1 MADDYFTKAE
11 KIKQKVRNL
20 DWEKKIK
27 LLEKDFEDKK
37 FSKEEFLDKKRQV
50 YSEVLDQMSEINQEK
65 MKLNKDHS
73 AEPIEDDYLSDED
86 LEIFQEQLTPFQY
99 MSLTK
104 DYLGEFDSQDI
115 VFSDDFRK
123 FENLEN
129 FVHWE
134 CVKKIEKLRIHNNYF
149 SCEFMDKNELV
160 IKDIACLNEL
170 SKLEELVFDDEGNL
184 GDRIKVDYFSSKQL
198 SNIKQLEIHGLWDL
212 SFLQNSF
219 SDNHNIYETLEI
231 IKNDL
236 KTLER
241 AVYSGSIE
249 ATTSTNEQSNIELDS
264 NSEDVLTRHLLKL
277 SEVEDQFRQLTN
289 KFEEINFKL
298 DKLSNRLSK
307 IQADNQIRFQDIE
320 SAITSGAITTQ
331 LSSKP
336 KTDSKSEIL
345 PGSSQPQDLGSISYK
360 DTETSE
366 TSQQIQSVNTTATV
380 LTETFQAEEKIL
392 PQELS
397 PKKQYEFATSFL
409 KVGDYSTAE
418 RAFREFV
425 LSNSEHELAGSAQ
438 YWYAETFRIR
448 QLYTDAASA
457 YLEGYQKYPKG
468 NKAPIN
474 LLKLG
479 VSMVQIGEKDQGCKM
494 INGVELQYP
503 KANQSVIQ
511 KAKYESKKFEC
522 IKEDS

>member
-1 MADDYFTKAE
+1 MKFIF
-11 KIKQKVRNL
+11 KIIML
-20 DWEKKIK
+20 K
-27 LLEKDFEDKK
+27 LL
-37 FSKEEFLDKKRQV
+37 FL
-50 YSEVLDQMSEINQEK
+50 
-65 MKLNKDHS
+65 
-73 AEPIEDDYLSDED
+73 LS
-86 LEIFQEQLTPFQY
+86 
-99 MSLTK
+99 
-104 DYLGEFDSQDI
+104 LG
-115 VFSDDFRK
+115 
-123 FENLEN
+123 
-129 FVHWE
+129 
-134 CVKKIEKLRIHNNYF
+134 
-149 SCEFMDKNELV
+149 LV
-160 IKDIACLNEL
+160 
-170 SKLEELVFDDEGNL
+170 
-184 GDRIKVDYFSSKQL
+184 SS
-198 SNIKQLEIHGLWDL
+198 SYA
-212 SFLQNSF
+212 
-219 SDNHNIYETLEI
+219 DNHNIYETLKN

-249 ATTSTNEQSNIELDS
+249 VNKSASENLDVELDT

-277 SEVEDQFRQLTN
+277 SEVENQFRELTN

-307 IQADNQIRFQDIE
+307 VQADNQIRFQDIE
-320 SAITSGAITTQ
+320 SAISSGEITEK
-331 LSSKP
+331 LSSKS
-336 KTDSKSEIL
+336 KTNSNEAL

-366 TSQQIQSVNTTATV
+366 TSQQIQSIDTTGSV
-380 LTETFQAEEKIL
+380 VTETFQAEEKIL
-392 PQELS
+392 PQDLT
-397 PKKQYEFATSFL
+397 PKKQYELATSFL
-409 KVGDYSTAE
+409 KVGDYSMAE
-418 RAFREFV
+418 RAFREFI

-448 QLYTDAASA
+448 QLYTDAATA

-494 INGVELQYP
+494 INGVEKQYP

>member
-1 MADDYFTKAE
+1 MRFT
-11 KIKQKVRNL
+11 L
-20 DWEKKIK
+20 K
-27 LLEKDFEDKK
+27 LIFI
-37 FSKEEFLDKKRQV
+37 
-50 YSEVLDQMSEINQEK
+50 VLFN
-65 MKLNKDHS
+65 
-73 AEPIEDDYLSDED
+73 
-86 LEIFQEQLTPFQY
+86 
-99 MSLTK
+99 
-104 DYLGEFDSQDI
+104 
-115 VFSDDFRK
+115 
-123 FENLEN
+123 
-129 FVHWE
+129 
-134 CVKKIEKLRIHNNYF
+134 
-149 SCEFMDKNELV
+149 
-160 IKDIACLNEL
+160 
-170 SKLEELVFDDEGNL
+170 
-184 GDRIKVDYFSSKQL
+184 
-198 SNIKQLEIHGLWDL
+198 L
-212 SFLQNSF
+212 SFFQNSF

-249 ATTSTNEQSNIELDS
+249 VKTSSNEQSNIELDS

-320 SAITSGAITTQ
+320 SAISSGEVTTQ

-336 KTDSKSEIL
+336 KTDTKNEIL
-345 PGSSQPQDLGSISYK
+345 PGSSQPQDLGTITYK

-366 TSQQIQSVNTTATV
+366 TSQKIQSVDTTATV
-380 LTETFQAEEKIL
+380 LTEIFQAEEKLL
-392 PQELS
+392 PQDLT

-425 LSNSEHELAGSAQ
+425 LDNSEHELAGSAQ

-468 NKAPIN
+468 EKAPIN

-494 INGVELQYP
+494 INGVEKQYP

-511 KAKYESKKFEC
+511 KAKYESQKFEC
-522 IKEDS
+522 NNKNS

>member
-1 MADDYFTKAE
+1 MMIIF
-11 KIKQKVRNL
+11 
-20 DWEKKIK
+20 K
-27 LLEKDFEDKK
+27 LAILKL
-37 FSKEEFLDKKRQV
+37 FL
-50 YSEVLDQMSEINQEK
+50 I
-65 MKLNKDHS
+65 LN
-73 AEPIEDDYLSDED
+73 
-86 LEIFQEQLTPFQY
+86 
-99 MSLTK
+99 
-104 DYLGEFDSQDI
+104 
-115 VFSDDFRK
+115 
-123 FENLEN
+123 
-129 FVHWE
+129 
-134 CVKKIEKLRIHNNYF
+134 
-149 SCEFMDKNELV
+149 
-160 IKDIACLNEL
+160 
-170 SKLEELVFDDEGNL
+170 LVF
-184 GDRIKVDYFSSKQL
+184 V
-198 SNIKQLEIHGLWDL
+198 NI
-212 SFLQNSF
+212 SFADS
-219 SDNHNIYETLEI
+219 HNIYETLEI

-249 ATTSTNEQSNIELDS
+249 VKASTNDSSVSNLDQ

-277 SEVEDQFRQLTN
+277 SEVEDQFRELTN

-298 DKLSNRLSK
+298 DKLSTRVSK

-320 SAITSGAITTQ
+320 TNISSGNISSEENQ

-336 KTDSKSEIL
+336 KTDNQKVL
-345 PGSSQPQDLGSISYK
+345 PGSSQPQDLGTISYK
-360 DTETSE
+360 DTETNE
-366 TSQQIQSVNTTATV
+366 TSQQIQSVDTTASIV
-380 LTETFQAEEKIL
+380 TETFQSEEKIL
-392 PQELS
+392 PQDLNPVE
-397 PKKQYEFATSFL
+397 QYEFATSFL

-425 LSNSEHELAGSAQ
+425 LSNPDHELAGSAQ

-468 NKAPIN
+468 KKAPIN

-503 KANQSVIQ
+503 NANQSVIQ

-522 IKEDS
+522 IKQDS

>member
-1 MADDYFTKAE
+1 MRFT
-11 KIKQKVRNL
+11 L
-20 DWEKKIK
+20 K
-27 LLEKDFEDKK
+27 LIFI
-37 FSKEEFLDKKRQV
+37 
-50 YSEVLDQMSEINQEK
+50 VLFN
-65 MKLNKDHS
+65 
-73 AEPIEDDYLSDED
+73 
-86 LEIFQEQLTPFQY
+86 
-99 MSLTK
+99 
-104 DYLGEFDSQDI
+104 
-115 VFSDDFRK
+115 
-123 FENLEN
+123 
-129 FVHWE
+129 
-134 CVKKIEKLRIHNNYF
+134 
-149 SCEFMDKNELV
+149 
-160 IKDIACLNEL
+160 
-170 SKLEELVFDDEGNL
+170 
-184 GDRIKVDYFSSKQL
+184 
-198 SNIKQLEIHGLWDL
+198 L

-249 ATTSTNEQSNIELDS
+249 INTSSNEQSNIELDN

-320 SAITSGAITTQ
+320 LSMSSGESTTQ

-336 KTDSKSEIL
+336 KTDVTKSEIL
-345 PGSSQPQDLGSISYK
+345 PGSSQPQDLGTISYK

-366 TSQQIQSVNTTATV
+366 TSQQIQSVDTTATV
-380 LTETFQAEEKIL
+380 VTETFQAEEKIL
-392 PQELS
+392 PQDLS
-397 PKKQYEFATSFL
+397 PEKQYEFATSFL

-468 NKAPIN
+468 TKAPIN

>member
-1 MADDYFTKAE
+1 MRFTY
-11 KIKQKVRNL
+11 
-20 DWEKKIK
+20 K
-27 LLEKDFEDKK
+27 LIILILF
-37 FSKEEFLDKKRQV
+37 
-50 YSEVLDQMSEINQEK
+50 Y
-65 MKLNKDHS
+65 
-73 AEPIEDDYLSDED
+73 
-86 LEIFQEQLTPFQY
+86 
-99 MSLTK
+99 
-104 DYLGEFDSQDI
+104 
-115 VFSDDFRK
+115 
-123 FENLEN
+123 
-129 FVHWE
+129 
-134 CVKKIEKLRIHNNYF
+134 
-149 SCEFMDKNELV
+149 
-160 IKDIACLNEL
+160 
-170 SKLEELVFDDEGNL
+170 
-184 GDRIKVDYFSSKQL
+184 
-198 SNIKQLEIHGLWDL
+198 L

-241 AVYSGSIE
+241 AVYSGSVE
-249 ATTSTNEQSNIELDS
+249 VKTSSNEQSNIELDS

-298 DKLSNRLSK
+298 DKLSTRLSK

-320 SAITSGAITTQ
+320 SALSSGEITTQ

-336 KTDSKSEIL
+336 KTDTKSEIL

-360 DTETSE
+360 DTETLE
-366 TSQQIQSVNTTATV
+366 TSQQIQSVDTTATV
-380 LTETFQAEEKIL
+380 VTETFQAEEKIL
-392 PQELS
+392 PQDLS
-397 PKKQYEFATSFL
+397 QEKQYEFATSFL

-425 LSNSEHELAGSAQ
+425 LDNGEHELAGSAQ

>member
-1 MADDYFTKAE
+1 MRFKKYL
-11 KIKQKVRNL
+11 KIL
-20 DWEKKIK
+20 KI
-27 LLEKDFEDKK
+27 LLFVNFIQIN
-37 FSKEEFLDKKRQV
+37 FSF
-50 YSEVLDQMSEINQEK
+50 
-65 MKLNKDHS
+65 
-73 AEPIEDDYLSDED
+73 A
-86 LEIFQEQLTPFQY
+86 
-99 MSLTK
+99 
-104 DYLGEFDSQDI
+104 
-115 VFSDDFRK
+115 
-123 FENLEN
+123 
-129 FVHWE
+129 
-134 CVKKIEKLRIHNNYF
+134 
-149 SCEFMDKNELV
+149 
-160 IKDIACLNEL
+160 
-170 SKLEELVFDDEGNL
+170 
-184 GDRIKVDYFSSKQL
+184 
-198 SNIKQLEIHGLWDL
+198 
-212 SFLQNSF
+212 
-219 SDNHNIYETLEI
+219 DNHNIYETLEI

-241 AVYSGSIE
+241 AVYSGSVDIKTNT
-249 ATTSTNEQSNIELDS
+249 ASNSTLDLDP

-307 IQADNQIRFQDIE
+307 MQADNQIRFQDIE
-320 SAITSGAITTQ
+320 SNIGSFNIDPENK

-336 KTDSKSEIL
+336 KTDEKIAL
-345 PGSSQPQDLGSISYK
+345 PGSSQPQDLGTISYK

-366 TSQQIQSVNTTATV
+366 TSQQIQSVETTASIV
-380 LTETFQAEEKIL
+380 TETYESEEKIL
-392 PQELS
+392 PKDLI
-397 PKKQYEFATSFL
+397 PKEQYEFATSFL

-425 LSNSEHELAGSAQ
+425 LSNPNHELAGSAQ

-468 NKAPIN
+468 KKAPIN

-503 KANQSVIQ
+503 NANQSVIQ

-522 IKEDS
+522 IQKDS

>member
-1 MADDYFTKAE
+1 MRFTY
-11 KIKQKVRNL
+11 
-20 DWEKKIK
+20 K
-27 LLEKDFEDKK
+27 LIILILF
-37 FSKEEFLDKKRQV
+37 
-50 YSEVLDQMSEINQEK
+50 Y
-65 MKLNKDHS
+65 
-73 AEPIEDDYLSDED
+73 
-86 LEIFQEQLTPFQY
+86 
-99 MSLTK
+99 
-104 DYLGEFDSQDI
+104 
-115 VFSDDFRK
+115 
-123 FENLEN
+123 
-129 FVHWE
+129 
-134 CVKKIEKLRIHNNYF
+134 
-149 SCEFMDKNELV
+149 
-160 IKDIACLNEL
+160 
-170 SKLEELVFDDEGNL
+170 
-184 GDRIKVDYFSSKQL
+184 
-198 SNIKQLEIHGLWDL
+198 L

-249 ATTSTNEQSNIELDS
+249 VKTSSNEQSNIELNS

-320 SAITSGAITTQ
+320 SAISSGEITTQ

-336 KTDSKSEIL
+336 KTDTKSEIL

-366 TSQQIQSVNTTATV
+366 TSQQIESVDTTATV
-380 LTETFQAEEKIL
+380 VTETFQAEEKIL
-392 PQELS
+392 PQDLS

-425 LSNSEHELAGSAQ
+425 LDNSEHELAGSAQ